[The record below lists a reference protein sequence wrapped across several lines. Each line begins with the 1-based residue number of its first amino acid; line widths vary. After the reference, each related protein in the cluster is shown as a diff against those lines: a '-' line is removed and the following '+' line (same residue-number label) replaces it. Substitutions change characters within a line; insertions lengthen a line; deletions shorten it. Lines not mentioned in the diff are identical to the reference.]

1 MLCYMCLE
9 ESFNTTFNMELPDPY
24 GSKNIA
30 GPERAMSATLLD
42 AGHLFC
48 LALMFPIYQQY
59 HSKAFFCAICNLHS
73 STLQNHKAT
82 VK

>member
-1 MLCYMCLE
+1 MCLE

-59 HSKAFFCAICNLHS
+59 HSKASFVQFAICTPVHCKTIKL
-73 STLQNHKAT
+73 L
-82 VK
+82 